1 MNKIGIISDIHAN
14 HKALE
19 KALGILKEEH
29 VNKTFVCGD
38 VVGYG
43 KHPNECCEKIRALN
57 CQVVAGNHDW
67 AVAGLTR
74 YEDSHSASAVKGIE
88 YTKAVITPPN
98 LAWLKGLPLYHKEGE
113 TEFVHASLLEPE
125 RWHYL
130 TLGSAFVG
138 SAYKDVR
145 DTFQAMKGQLCFVG
159 HSHIPTI
166 FLEKKPNKIKVIEP
180 NKPFYELGKKRAVID
195 VGSIGKPRTSSKKA
209 TVVIYET
216 KTQKL
221 TFKRFPIR

>member
-1 MNKIGIISDIHAN
+1 MDKIGIISGN
-14 HKALE
+14 HGNHRALE

-29 VNKTFVCGD
+29 VDKTFVCGD
-38 VVGYG
+38 IVCYA
-43 KHPNECCEKIRALN
+43 KLPNECCEKIRALN
-57 CQVVAGNHDW
+57 FQVVAGNHDW
-67 AVAGLTR
+67 AVAGLTE
-74 YEDSHSASAVKGIE
+74 YGDSHSESAINGIK
-88 YTKAVITPPN
+88 YTKAVITPQN
-98 LAWLKGLPLYHKEGE
+98 FAWLKRLPLYHRECE

-125 RWHYL
+125 GWGYL
-130 TLGSAFVG
+130 TLGTVFQG

-145 DTFQAMKGQLCFVG
+145 DTFQAMKGQTCFVG

-216 KTQKL
+216 KTRKL